1 MKFNP
6 YTTELD
12 EGLLFKSVSECGR
25 IEIGVYPV
33 LFGFRIRAGFAG
45 NMWYGIDY
53 CCGSE
58 QEDVEF
64 IYTMTR
70 NILEQQ
76 EFSQD
81 IFKVFPY
88 QERKPFFTD
97 LENFDKFLR
106 LIKAGPDFIDIKL
119 PDIYAAKREYLNQ
132 YL

>member
-25 IEIGVYPV
+25 IEMGVYPV

-45 NMWYGIDY
+45 YMCYEIDY

-76 EFSQD
+76 EFSR
-81 IFKVFPY
+81 KVFEVFPF

-97 LENFDKFLR
+97 VENFALFLK
-106 LIKAGPDFIDIKL
+106 LIKPDFIDIKL